1 MKKSKEINN
10 NEPIN
15 TYSDDSSSD
24 EFETNSNVVI
34 GFVDDSIKDLTADEK
49 ILIDR
54 KLILNQELEL
64 SEYIY
69 EFSLIV

>member
-1 MKKSKEINN
+1 
-10 NEPIN
+10 
-15 TYSDDSSSD
+15 
-24 EFETNSNVVI
+24 
-34 GFVDDSIKDLTADEK
+34 LTADEK

-69 EFSLIV
+69 DIKVFEIYKNENFEVISY